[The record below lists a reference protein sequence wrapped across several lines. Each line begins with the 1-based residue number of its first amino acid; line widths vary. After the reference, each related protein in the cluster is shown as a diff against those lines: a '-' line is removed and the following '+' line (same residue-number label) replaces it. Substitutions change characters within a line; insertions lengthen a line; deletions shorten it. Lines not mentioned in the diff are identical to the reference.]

1 MNPAGTSWA
10 TRPKPGDHCHASLLL
25 WLALLCLIPAA
36 TSCHAQA
43 GAAQELQGEIR
54 ALRAK
59 GCESPHARQQ
69 LEQLGKRL
77 DTATPYPVRREFILC
92 QLTQKG
98 EALNFD
104 QRLATMQSLR
114 DLASAAGDVD
124 TANLMD
130 IRRIFLTHADDD
142 IDKYLGQLNEV
153 RARIRAD
160 APAEVMEA
168 LESSYGNMYFD
179 AGNLETALRHQLAAL
194 DWAGKLEIGSIPARL
209 YRLGTIAD
217 LYIAMG
223 LPQSALGQIES
234 AFAQAPD
241 VPLDNH
247 IALLLVRAN
256 ALIRLNRL
264 AEVDQTMAEVDQLGK
279 LEGAPTVTEQTE
291 MMGARR
297 LLAEGKLDQAMPII
311 EQIGARAAERS
322 DSYYTTKAMMLR
334 GETLSRLG
342 RVDEG
347 LGLMRQATEVF
358 ERKGQMVDV
367 LDGLDRQIDGARG
380 QKDYAR
386 ALDLMGKRQD
396 LWLQLFRD
404 ERGRAIAELEA
415 QRSAQQLEQR
425 VELLAK
431 ENHLQSQSL
440 RAERLS
446 KMLALV
452 LALFGVGLSI
462 WMVNLF
468 RRARQERDALSDA
481 VRFDALT
488 GAYSR
493 YQFQRSRASNMPVPD
508 SAPLFVLLIDLDH
521 FKSINDQ
528 FGHDAGDTVL
538 KTVVERLHG
547 ALGGN
552 DELYRWGGE
561 EFLLILH
568 GRDGGTL
575 EHDLRRLLKIV
586 EVEPVVWHGQPIPV
600 SISGGLVQQP
610 LASDWNGPL
619 VDSIRWADAG
629 LYLAKSNGRK
639 RIEHVSLT
647 EVGRGALRGKRPIDL
662 PQLLDWQRHEFVQ
675 VQTIQLEAV
684 DQGQGFG

>member
-1 MNPAGTSWA
+1 
-10 TRPKPGDHCHASLLL
+10 
-25 WLALLCLIPAA
+25 
-36 TSCHAQA
+36 
-43 GAAQELQGEIR
+43 
-54 ALRAK
+54 
-59 GCESPHARQQ
+59 
-69 LEQLGKRL
+69 
-77 DTATPYPVRREFILC
+77 
-92 QLTQKG
+92 
-98 EALNFD
+98 
-104 QRLATMQSLR
+104 
-114 DLASAAGDVD
+114 
-124 TANLMD
+124 
-130 IRRIFLTHADDD
+130 
-142 IDKYLGQLNEV
+142 
-153 RARIRAD
+153 
-160 APAEVMEA
+160 
-168 LESSYGNMYFD
+168 
-179 AGNLETALRHQLAAL
+179 
-194 DWAGKLEIGSIPARL
+194 
-209 YRLGTIAD
+209 
-217 LYIAMG
+217 
-223 LPQSALGQIES
+223 
-234 AFAQAPD
+234 
-241 VPLDNH
+241 
-247 IALLLVRAN
+247 
-256 ALIRLNRL
+256 
-264 AEVDQTMAEVDQLGK
+264 
-279 LEGAPTVTEQTE
+279 
-291 MMGARR
+291 
-297 LLAEGKLDQAMPII
+297 
-311 EQIGARAAERS
+311 
-322 DSYYTTKAMMLR
+322 
-334 GETLSRLG
+334 
-342 RVDEG
+342 
-347 LGLMRQATEVF
+347 MRQATEVF

-481 VRFDALT
+481 VRFT
-488 GAYSR
+488 ESTSAYSL
-493 YQFQRSRASNMPVPD
+493 FLFLGSRASNMRVPD

>member
-1 MNPAGTSWA
+1 M
-10 TRPKPGDHCHASLLL
+10 
-25 WLALLCLIPAA
+25 LCLIPAA

-98 EALNFD
+98 EALTFD

-114 DLASAAGDVD
+114 DLASAAADVD

-130 IRRIFLTHADDD
+130 IRHIFLTHADDD
-142 IDKYLGQLNEV
+142 IDKYLDQLNEV

-223 LPQSALGQIES
+223 LPQSALRQIES

>member
-1 MNPAGTSWA
+1 
-10 TRPKPGDHCHASLLL
+10 
-25 WLALLCLIPAA
+25 LLCLIPAA

-98 EALNFD
+98 EALTFD

-114 DLASAAGDVD
+114 DLASAAADVD

-130 IRRIFLTHADDD
+130 IRHIFLTHADDD
-142 IDKYLGQLNEV
+142 IDKYLDQLNEV

-223 LPQSALGQIES
+223 LPQSALRQIES